1 MYGMVGGK
9 KSLRDVYTLKVMNS
23 NHVIP
28 NLPADLLCLV
38 PKIERIPWGTRL
50 EHHPHYLLFNISSV

>member
-28 NLPADLLCLV
+28 NLPADVLCLV
-38 PKIERIPWGTRL
+38 PKL
-50 EHHPHYLLFNISSV
+50 E